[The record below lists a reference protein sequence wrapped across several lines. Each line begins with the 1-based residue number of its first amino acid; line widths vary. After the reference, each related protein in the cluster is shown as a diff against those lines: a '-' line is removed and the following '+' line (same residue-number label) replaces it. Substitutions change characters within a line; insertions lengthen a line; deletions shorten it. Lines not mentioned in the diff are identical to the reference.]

1 MRGALAKAA
10 AAPTWAQLCW
20 QQNARRWLDVVC
32 ASPHEQSHHNCNWR
46 VENQG
51 KMPIDC
57 KIRVTFQLVAI
68 SDDDL
73 SPQRR
78 SSCARVAAGAPPPA
92 R

>member
-20 QQNARRWLDVVC
+20 QQNARRWLDRRVC
-32 ASPHEQSHHNCNWR
+32 ATQFKAITIGIWR